1 MDISVEVSNSIFDFD
16 GFFAIDTIDIAR
28 IFDRA
33 HEEVLWITKRNIE
46 QGYELDLYSY
56 AFVSYIESFQSGEP
70 SYIITSEK
78 ECNLLSF
85 LSESFLPQR
94 TGIGLEYQR
103 KLHSMYGG
111 YLDVRTPFGII
122 DILSED
128 TIIEIRKFEG
138 YVKSLGRLKFFD
150 TYFPGRKKIYAT
162 YGYEIN
168 LNVTKEEVFR
178 VFRSHGIDVLL
189 LEAKIDVI
197 VKDTQ
202 DNILFDLNNISYN

>member
-1 MDISVEVSNSIFDFD
+1 MKALE
-16 GFFAIDTIDIAR
+16 
-28 IFDRA
+28 
-33 HEEVLWITKRNIE
+33 
-46 QGYELDLYSY
+46 
-56 AFVSYIESFQSGEP
+56 SGEP

-85 LSESFLPQR
+85 LSESFFPQR
-94 TGIGLEYQR
+94 TGIGLEYQN

-122 DILSED
+122 DILTED

-162 YGYEIN
+162 YGYESN
-168 LNVTKEEVFR
+168 LNVTKEEVFE
-178 VFRSHGIDVLL
+178 VFRHHGVDILV

-197 VKDTQ
+197 VKDIK
-202 DNILFDLNNISYN
+202 DNILFDPNNISYN